1 MKLYLKGARL
11 AFTPTLFEAKIVQ
24 NKDNSGTS
32 KPKYSVASILEATA
46 KAYAGEKNPDSVSGL
61 AEKLPWGDVKAE
73 ASKAI
78 IDVAKAKWGEA
89 LVDSGAKD
97 AAGKAVMLP
106 AWQVVVQVL
115 KAQNRLP
122 LHDGAEKALTPGFA
136 GNLYLNSSSDLR
148 PVVRHGRTG
157 ASIEAKDGVIYP
169 GCYADVC
176 VDVWAQDNQHGKR
189 VNATLLAVTFSH
201 DGDRLA
207 GGATASEDD
216 YAAVPAEAQAKAV
229 ATGTGAASLF

>member
-11 AFTPTLFEAKIVQ
+11 AFTPTLFEAKQVKS
-24 NKDNSGTS
+24 KDGGTS
-32 KPKYSVASILEATA
+32 KPKYSVASIIEAATR
-46 KAYAGEKNPDSVSGL
+46 AYAGEANPDSAKGQ
-61 AEKLPWGDVKAE
+61 AEKLQWSDPKAE
-73 ASKAI
+73 FSKAI
-78 IDVAKAKWGEA
+78 IAAAQGKWGDA
-89 LVDSGAKD
+89 LTDSGAKD
-97 AAGKAVMLP
+97 AAGKAIMLP

-136 GNLYLNSSSDLR
+136 GNMYMNASSDLR
-148 PVVRHGRTG
+148 PVVRNKNG
-157 ASIEAKDGVIYP
+157 AALQASDGVIYP

-189 VNATLLAVTFSH
+189 INATLLAVTFSH

-216 YAAVPAEAQAKAV
+216 YAAVPQEAIQKAV
-229 ATGTGAASLF
+229 ETGKGAQSLF